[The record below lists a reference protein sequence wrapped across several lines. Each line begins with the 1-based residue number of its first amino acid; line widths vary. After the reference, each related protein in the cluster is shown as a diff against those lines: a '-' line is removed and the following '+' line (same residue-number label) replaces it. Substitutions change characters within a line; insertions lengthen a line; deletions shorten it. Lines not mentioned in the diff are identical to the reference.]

1 MSYELAKD
9 VVKGIATLVKK
20 TKDKNVAS
28 ELIAIQTQVNQMQ
41 QDIFELQNENYE
53 LKKQIS
59 EFDNY
64 KEIEKRITRGK
75 GEVADYVDENGK
87 IVKICT
93 VCWDNNK
100 KLIQVGS
107 YDNKNVYQC
116 GVCKAWR
123 HQK

>member
-41 QDIFELQNENYE
+41 QDIFELQNKNYE
-53 LKKQIS
+53 LNKQIA

-64 KEIEKRITRGK
+64 KEIEKRIVRNNGDA
-75 GEVADYVDENGK
+75 ADYTDENGNSY
-87 IVKICT
+87 VICT
-93 VCWDNNK
+93 TCWDNNRK
-100 KLIQVGS
+100 IIQVSKCVGGD
-107 YDNKNVYQC
+107 YYC
-116 GVCKAWR
+116 GVCKTYR
-123 HQK
+123 SKSK